1 MIRGI
6 AQPLERQP
14 EAPVDIPK
22 RLELAYF
29 ELAEAEQRLAGA
41 GAGTAYALAFEN
53 RRSKKLLAETWEC
66 KTEELVVQMLALYG
80 LLRANGTLD
89 KNIS

>member
-6 AQPLERQP
+6 DQPLERQP
-14 EAPVDIPK
+14 EIPVDIPK

-29 ELAEAEQRLAGA
+29 ELAEAEQRLANAEA
-41 GAGTAYALAFEN
+41 GIAYKLAFEN
-53 RRSKKLLAETWEC
+53 RRSKRLLAETWER
-66 KTEELVVQMLALYG
+66 KSEEFVAQMLALYG

-89 KNIS
+89 KDIS